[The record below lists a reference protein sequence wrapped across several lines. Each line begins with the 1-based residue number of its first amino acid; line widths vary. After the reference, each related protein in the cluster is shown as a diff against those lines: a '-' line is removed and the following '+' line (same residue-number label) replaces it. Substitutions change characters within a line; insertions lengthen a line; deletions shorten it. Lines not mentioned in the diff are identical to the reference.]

1 MKKHKIE
8 LITIFIISLLA
19 VILVSNFP
27 KNKSEFI
34 MPSLVYLVK
43 WTSITFV
50 GLVLIY
56 FARKPKPDKEPSFY
70 ISDGYQEIYNENN
83 QIIKKGIFE
92 GGKLYNGKIYVYK
105 KDGTLSSTEVYK
117 EGIYIGNDSFEQ

>member
-19 VILVSNFP
+19 VILLSNFP
-27 KNKSEFI
+27 KNKSEFA

-56 FARKPKPDKEPSFY
+56 FARKPKPDKERSLY

-117 EGIYIGNDSFEQ
+117 EGIYIGNDSFE